1 MTDNAHINIKQVM
14 IFLVVLIGMLV
25 LFGVVTKENVI
36 EAVSAMLVLTLV
48 LKELLP
54 DNKYRESK
62 KCCYNRSLIQQ
73 KQVETIFIKYRF
85 IIAQI
90 APDTIAIIL

>member
-48 LKELLP
+48 LKELL
-54 DNKYRESK
+54 
-62 KCCYNRSLIQQ
+62 
-73 KQVETIFIKYRF
+73 
-85 IIAQI
+85 
-90 APDTIAIIL
+90 